1 LQLILK
7 QHVTLDFYFQNEKS
21 KMYHIG
27 TIHPGRRPQL
37 YITKYL
43 TTRSYPRILLSMA
56 SIRPIRPRSDDPLA
70 LEARAMDNLR
80 YIRKTMESASAFTA
94 VPGWGGMLMG
104 VTALGAAF
112 MAALQPKPG
121 LWLAVWIV
129 EAGVSLLI
137 GAVAMLQ
144 KARKAE
150 TPLLSQPGRRFAL
163 SLSPPIV
170 AGALLTAVLFRAGS
184 FAVLPGLWLLLYG
197 AGVVTGGA
205 FSVRVVPAMGVAFM
219 ILGTAALFSPAA
231 WGDIYMAVGF
241 GGLHLIFGAI
251 IAWRYGG

>member
-1 LQLILK
+1 
-7 QHVTLDFYFQNEKS
+7 
-21 KMYHIG
+21 
-27 TIHPGRRPQL
+27 
-37 YITKYL
+37 
-43 TTRSYPRILLSMA
+43 MA

-80 YIRKTMESASAFTA
+80 YIRETMEGASFFTA

-104 VTALGAAF
+104 VTALVAAF
-112 MAALQPKPG
+112 IASLQPKPS
-121 LWLAVWIV
+121 LWLGVWIV
-129 EAGVSLLI
+129 EAAVSCLI

-144 KARKAE
+144 KARKAD

-163 SLSPPIV
+163 SLAPPLV
-170 AGALLTAVLFRAGS
+170 AGALLTLFLFRSGS

-219 ILGTAALFSPAA
+219 VLGGAALFSPAA

-251 IAWRYGG
+251 IAWRHGG

>member
-1 LQLILK
+1 MANLQPL
-7 QHVTLDFYFQNEKS
+7 
-21 KMYHIG
+21 
-27 TIHPGRRPQL
+27 
-37 YITKYL
+37 
-43 TTRSYPRILLSMA
+43 
-56 SIRPIRPRSDDPLA
+56 RPRSDDPLA

-80 YIRKTMESASAFTA
+80 YIRKTMEGASSFTA
-94 VPGWGGMLMG
+94 VPGWGGMLIG
-104 VTALGAAF
+104 VTALVAAF
-112 MAALQPKPG
+112 IASLQPAAAL
-121 LWLAVWIV
+121 WLGVWMV
-129 EAGVSLLI
+129 EAAVSCLI
-137 GAVAMLQ
+137 GGMAMLQ

-163 SLSPPIV
+163 SLAPPLA
-170 AGALLTAVLFRAGS
+170 AGALLTLFLFHAGS

-219 ILGTAALFSPAA
+219 VLGAAALFSPAA
-231 WGDIYMAVGF
+231 WGDVYMAAGF

>member
-1 LQLILK
+1 MANLQPL
-7 QHVTLDFYFQNEKS
+7 
-21 KMYHIG
+21 
-27 TIHPGRRPQL
+27 
-37 YITKYL
+37 
-43 TTRSYPRILLSMA
+43 
-56 SIRPIRPRSDDPLA
+56 RPRSDDPLA

-80 YIRKTMESASAFTA
+80 YIRKTMEGASSFTA
-94 VPGWGGMLMG
+94 VPGWGGMLIG
-104 VTALGAAF
+104 VTALVAAF
-112 MAALQPKPG
+112 IASLQPAAAL
-121 LWLAVWIV
+121 WLGVWMV
-129 EAGVSLLI
+129 EAAVSCLI

-163 SLSPPIV
+163 SLAPPLA
-170 AGALLTAVLFRAGS
+170 AGALLTLFLFHAGS

-219 ILGTAALFSPAA
+219 VLGAAALFSPAA
-231 WGDIYMAVGF
+231 WGDVYMAAGF

>member
-1 LQLILK
+1 
-7 QHVTLDFYFQNEKS
+7 
-21 KMYHIG
+21 MYHIG
-27 TIHPGRRPQL
+27 TTFHCRLAQL
-37 YITKYL
+37 YKIKYL
-43 TTRSYPRILLSMA
+43 TSRSNPRIFHSMA
-56 SIRPIRPRSDDPLA
+56 SIRPIRPPSDAPLA

-104 VTALGAAF
+104 VTALAAAF
-112 MAALQPKPG
+112 MAALQPTAG
-121 LWLAVWIV
+121 LWLAVWVV

-137 GAVAMLQ
+137 GAVAMFQ

-219 ILGTAALFSPAA
+219 VLGTAALFSPPA

-241 GGLHLIFGAI
+241 GGLHLVFGAI

>member
-1 LQLILK
+1 
-7 QHVTLDFYFQNEKS
+7 
-21 KMYHIG
+21 M
-27 TIHPGRRPQL
+27 
-37 YITKYL
+37 
-43 TTRSYPRILLSMA
+43 MA
-56 SIRPIRPRSDDPLA
+56 NIQPIRPHSDDPLA

-80 YIRKTMESASAFTA
+80 YIRKTMEGASSFTA

-104 VTALGAAF
+104 VTALVAAF
-112 MAALQPKPG
+112 IASLQPTAAL
-121 LWLAVWIV
+121 WLGVWIV
-129 EAGVSLLI
+129 EAAVSCLI
-137 GAVAMLQ
+137 GAVSMLQ

-163 SLSPPIV
+163 SLAPPFV
-170 AGALLTAVLFRAGS
+170 AGALLTLVLFRAGS
-184 FAVLPGLWLLLYG
+184 VAVLPGLWLLLYG

-219 ILGTAALFSPAA
+219 VLGAAALFTPAA
-231 WGDIYMAVGF
+231 WGDLYMAVGF

>member
-1 LQLILK
+1 
-7 QHVTLDFYFQNEKS
+7 
-21 KMYHIG
+21 
-27 TIHPGRRPQL
+27 
-37 YITKYL
+37 
-43 TTRSYPRILLSMA
+43 MA
-56 SIRPIRPRSDDPLA
+56 SIHPIRPRPEDALA

-80 YIRKTMESASAFTA
+80 YIRETMEGASFFTA

-104 VTALGAAF
+104 VTALVAAF
-112 MAALQPKPG
+112 IASLQPAPA
-121 LWLAVWIV
+121 LWLGVWIV
-129 EAGVSLLI
+129 EAAVSCLI
-137 GAVAMLQ
+137 GGVAMLQ

-150 TPLLSQPGRRFAL
+150 MPLLSQPGRRFAL
-163 SLSPPIV
+163 SLAPPFV

-184 FAVLPGLWLLLYG
+184 VAVLPGLWLLLYG

-219 ILGTAALFSPAA
+219 VLGTAALFSPAA